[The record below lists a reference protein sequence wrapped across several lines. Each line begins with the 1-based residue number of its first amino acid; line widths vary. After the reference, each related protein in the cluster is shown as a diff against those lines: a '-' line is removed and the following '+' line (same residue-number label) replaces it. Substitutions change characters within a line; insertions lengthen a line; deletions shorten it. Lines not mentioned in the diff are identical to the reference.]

1 MLSNLVNYSDSETEE
16 EINSNENQ
24 NGGSDQRENKL
35 KNCPEEQKAKD
46 NDLNDDGQTGITS
59 KRRTSDT
66 DEETVQKKAK
76 KKSALPLPSS
86 IGKMFGSVNNE
97 IDESVTKHQGRKRT
111 FEHVEGNWATYV
123 FIPLIETTNVLLLYE
138 KVIKLLETND
148 RINVKIH
155 TFKPKNC
162 HLTLSRTV
170 PVRHYWMDSI
180 YTMLKEKFGGQPKFF
195 YSISGLEVYTNDD
208 KSRTFVSLKVDTID
222 SLLKA
227 VTKVD
232 QVFKEFNLPVYYTEP
247 SFHISIAWF
256 LGDHKKLLDQII
268 RENEEKLFSEFVGGL
283 DMNAAEKVCVKFGH
297 KLQQIE
303 LK

>member
-1 MLSNLVNYSDSETEE
+1 M
-16 EINSNENQ
+16 
-24 NGGSDQRENKL
+24 
-35 KNCPEEQKAKD
+35 
-46 NDLNDDGQTGITS
+46 
-59 KRRTSDT
+59 
-66 DEETVQKKAK
+66 
-76 KKSALPLPSS
+76 
-86 IGKMFGSVNNE
+86 
-97 IDESVTKHQGRKRT
+97 
-111 FEHVEGNWATYV
+111 
-123 FIPLIETTNVLLLYE
+123 
-138 KVIKLLETND
+138 
-148 RINVKIH
+148 
-155 TFKPKNC
+155 
-162 HLTLSRTV
+162 
-170 PVRHYWMDSI
+170 
-180 YTMLKEKFGGQPKFF
+180 
-195 YSISGLEVYTNDD
+195 
-208 KSRTFVSLKVDTID
+208 DTID